1 MSDKFPQVKSLE
13 SLLVG
18 AEDYKSETE
27 KNLWKEK
34 LIVILFFKLSIV
46 CPAMLQKRK
55 AEQWSSLLF

>member
-13 SLLVG
+13 SVLVG
-18 AEDYKSETE
+18 AEDYKPETE
-27 KNLWKEK
+27 KNSVERK
-34 LIVILFFKLSIV
+34 IDCNPFFKLSIV